1 MCAYGAITETNVSP
15 ILKYNLQFFAEEN
28 NDGNNDGSAG
38 KGDDSGSFDGDNTEN
53 NGLDTEAFAELIS
66 DKDKRIEELEKEMK
80 SLKKSNAE
88 MLVKMSAGA
97 TKPKDI
103 GETIIDFCDT
113 RKVKRSTAGKD

>member
-1 MCAYGAITETNVSP
+1 MCAYGVNTKTNVLP

-28 NDGNNDGSAG
+28 NDGNNDDSAG
-38 KGDDSGSFDGDNTEN
+38 EGDDSSSSNGDNIEN
-53 NGLDTEAFAELIS
+53 SGLDTEAFAELIS

-80 SLKKSNAE
+80 ALKKSNAE

-97 TKPKDI
+97 NKPKDI

>member
-28 NDGNNDGSAG
+28 NDGNNDDSAG
-38 KGDDSGSFDGDNTEN
+38 KGDDSGSSDGDSTEN
-53 NGLDTEAFAELIS
+53 NGLDAEAFAELIS

-97 TKPKDI
+97 NKPKDI